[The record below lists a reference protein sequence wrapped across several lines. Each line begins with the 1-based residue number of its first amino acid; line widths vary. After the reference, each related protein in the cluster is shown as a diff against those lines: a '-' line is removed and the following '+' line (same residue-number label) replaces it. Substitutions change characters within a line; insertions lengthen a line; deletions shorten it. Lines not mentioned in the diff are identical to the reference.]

1 MAPRGHEFVGVLPQ
15 DQQGRSHRPVGGQAP
30 QGSGGRAARRR
41 RGHQAPQATR
51 LRQQLPDE
59 RREAGGLRHA
69 LDLQR
74 PVVRTVVGFATAFQ
88 VPRRP
93 HAARSTGES
102 AAPVRPLRQCRV
114 AVPGVLAGRRAHSRR
129 PGTRGHG
136 KRQDPDLS
144 GQGAGTAGIDGEIPQ
159 RGAREGGRGW
169 HARGTARG
177 GPATRG
183 RGSHVQGRPATSGK
197 NNWRRASVSCW
208 TGPRRRGRH
217 RTTRNMTTS

>member
-1 MAPRGHEFVGVLPQ
+1 M
-15 DQQGRSHRPVGGQAP
+15 
-30 QGSGGRAARRR
+30 
-41 RGHQAPQATR
+41 
-51 LRQQLPDE
+51 
-59 RREAGGLRHA
+59 
-69 LDLQR
+69 
-74 PVVRTVVGFATAFQ
+74 VGFATAVQ

-129 PGTRGHG
+129 PGTRGHA

-169 HARGTARG
+169 HARGTAGG
-177 GPATRG
+177 GPVTRG
-183 RGSHVQGRPATSGK
+183 RGSHVQGRPVQ
-197 NNWRRASVSCW
+197 RAART
-208 TGPRRRGRH
+208 TGERHLQAAGQGQGGEGGTERRGV
-217 RTTRNMTTS
+217 